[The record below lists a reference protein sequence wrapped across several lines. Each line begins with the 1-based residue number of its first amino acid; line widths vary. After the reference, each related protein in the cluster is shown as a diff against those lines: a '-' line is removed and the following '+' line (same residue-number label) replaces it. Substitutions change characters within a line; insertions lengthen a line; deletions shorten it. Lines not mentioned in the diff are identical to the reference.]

1 MVRLKAGWCDTVDRN
16 VGRFHAGKHATPRL
30 IYSLWPGYLERGN
43 HDIRDWCRDQGV
55 DFEIRHTSGHAG
67 ISDMKRSVEAL
78 LPKKIVPIHS
88 SATERFEDYF
98 AHVEQKEDG
107 AWWEV

>member
-1 MVRLKAGWCDTVDRN
+1 
-16 VGRFHAGKHATPRL
+16 
-30 IYSLWPGYLERGN
+30 
-43 HDIRDWCRDQGV
+43 
-55 DFEIRHTSGHAG
+55 
-67 ISDMKRSVEAL
+67 MKRSVEAL

-88 SATERFEDYF
+88 STTDRFEDYV